1 MRKNLVIFVSVTQF
15 VLSIQ
20 TKILETIT
28 RGQNLVIVP
37 FTSLFILGAGWDCG
51 ARNARMY
58 FIDDFKNKRV
68 GGWCAA
74 TSENQW
80 LQVDLGTNRY
90 ITAVGTQG
98 V

>member
-1 MRKNLVIFVSVTQF
+1 MFIF
-15 VLSIQ
+15 
-20 TKILETIT
+20 
-28 RGQNLVIVP
+28 P
-37 FTSLFILGAGWDCG
+37 FTSLSISGAGWDCG

-98 V
+98 VQDRCLLYTFLYVSNFTF

>member
-1 MRKNLVIFVSVTQF
+1 MEKPGYFCFCYIVCFKYLDENTRDNHTW
-15 VLSIQ
+15 
-20 TKILETIT
+20 TKP
-28 RGQNLVIVP
+28 GFYP
-37 FTSLFILGAGWDCG
+37 FTSLFISGAGWDCG

-58 FIDDFKNKRV
+58 FTDDFKNKRV

-98 V
+98 F

>member
-1 MRKNLVIFVSVTQF
+1 MFIF
-15 VLSIQ
+15 
-20 TKILETIT
+20 
-28 RGQNLVIVP
+28 P
-37 FTSLFILGAGWDCG
+37 FTSLSISGAGWDCG

-74 TSENQW
+74 ASENQW